1 MNKTA
6 VEWLED
12 TLNKRLIHL
21 SDEKTHIKHFVR
33 TAKCAEVRKVLETI
47 NQVKKMEKEQ
57 IKQIREM
64 LMQGALENM
73 SCASAIVEFDKIT
86 KSE

>member
-6 VEWLED
+6 VEWFYQRILANDIKAVYEKALE
-12 TLNKRLIHL
+12 
-21 SDEKTHIKHFVR
+21 
-33 TAKCAEVRKVLETI
+33 
-47 NQVKKMEKEQ
+47 MEKEQ